1 MKEITIGDRKIG
13 GDKTFII
20 AEVGSNH
27 CQDINLA
34 FETIDASVL
43 AGADAV
49 KFQSLNVDQLYS
61 NPSQEIVDLHKKIDF
76 PEEWHLILKQ
86 YCEKKGI
93 LFFSSPTYLSVVDLM
108 EEIEV
113 SLYKLASAQVGTF
126 PQIIERVAKTGKPVI
141 LSTGLVDYGQIQKVV
156 QIFKNV
162 GNEKY
167 IILHCNSLYPAPYDK
182 VNLRLMNVYSEMFD
196 CISGFSDH
204 TLGNH
209 ICVAA
214 VALGAKVIEKHITL
228 KRDLPSPDA
237 PLAIEPHEFSDLVK
251 SIREVEE
258 SLKFSPRLALE
269 EDEQKFKNRILY
281 KPFLKA
287 AKSKGTS
294 VGFKDFEFKRTPS
307 GKMDANQLFTE
318 TLPIILERDF
328 KDGEIFQ

>member
-34 FETIDASVL
+34 FETIDAAVA

-49 KFQSLNVDQLYS
+49 KFQSLNVDQLYL
-61 NPSQEIVDLHKKIDF
+61 NPSQEIIDLHKKIDF

-86 YCEKKGI
+86 YCEEKGI

-108 EEIEV
+108 EEISV

-126 PQIIERVAKTGKPVI
+126 PQIIEKVAKTGKPVI
-141 LSTGLVDYGQIQKVV
+141 LSTGLVDYGQVQKVV
-156 QIFKNV
+156 QIFKNA

-167 IILHCNSLYPAPYDK
+167 IILHCNSLYPAPYNK

-228 KRDLPSPDA
+228 RRDLPSPDA

-258 SLKFSPRLALE
+258 SLQFSPRLSLE
-269 EDEQKFKNRILY
+269 KDEFKFKNRILY
-281 KPFLKA
+281 KPILKV
-287 AKSKGTS
+287 SKLKGS
-294 VGFKDFEFKRTPS
+294 FVDVEDFEFKRTAL
-307 GKMDANQLFTE
+307 GEMDANKLFAE
-318 TLPIILERDF
+318 TLPQRLTRDF
-328 KDGEIFQ
+328 AKGDFFQ